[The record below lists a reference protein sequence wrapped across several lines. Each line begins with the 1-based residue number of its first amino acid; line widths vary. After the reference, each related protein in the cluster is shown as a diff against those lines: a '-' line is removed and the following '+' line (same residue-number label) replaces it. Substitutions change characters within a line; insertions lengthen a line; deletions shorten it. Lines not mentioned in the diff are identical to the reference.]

1 MANVLPQYDNAE
13 TLAWLGEG
21 LEMMGL
27 KEKIDSP
34 KMMAG
39 DVEGVPALV
48 ATARWKS
55 SAAFDEWG
63 RRFTPKAEEPLHLF
77 HSLRYTPELFE
88 RVLVKAGFAPER
100 LAMTACRE
108 EAIWAVQL

>member
-1 MANVLPQYDNAE
+1 MAV
-13 TLAWLGEG
+13 
-21 LEMMGL
+21 
-27 KEKIDSP
+27 
-34 KMMAG
+34 G
-39 DVEGVPALV
+39 DIEGVPALV
-48 ATARWKS
+48 STARWRS

-77 HSLRYTPELFE
+77 HSLRYTTELFE
-88 RVLVKAGFAPER
+88 QVLREAGFTPER